1 MTAHSEFAFLKNKKG
16 GVVFIQK
23 MFLAAVFTSLLE
35 RSSGKTDFNVKVLL
49 HVEFTFMLRMSML
62 SMDHTKKGKIQTLLL
77 LCTTFQRDCGKK
89 PSFGEK
95 PLHDVTEGTGTS
107 PTVVTTR
114 QVPILPGKTVQVLR
128 KLKTS
133 ETLFSGEVR

>member
-23 MFLAAVFTSLLE
+23 MFLAAVFTSSLE

-49 HVEFTFMLRMSML
+49 HVEFTQ

-114 QVPILPGKTVQVLR
+114 QVPILPGKTVQVAIG
-128 KLKTS
+128 S
-133 ETLFSGEVR
+133 